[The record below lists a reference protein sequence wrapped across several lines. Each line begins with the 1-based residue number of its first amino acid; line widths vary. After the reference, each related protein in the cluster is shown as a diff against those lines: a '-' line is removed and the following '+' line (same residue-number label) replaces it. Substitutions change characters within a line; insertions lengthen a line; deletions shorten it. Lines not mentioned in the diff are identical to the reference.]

1 VPPSPVLPDYGGACI
16 SSLVPAIL
24 RRDRLEAPAWMP
36 PAIAGASQVV
46 LLVLD
51 GVGWEQLRDRP
62 DVAPT
67 LTSMAGGP
75 ITSVAPTTTATA
87 LVSLTTGTPPS
98 EHGIVGYRLRVGAG
112 IGEVLNVLRW
122 RTPAGDARTT
132 VDPLAFSAGVAFDG
146 LDVPYLSRSEFART
160 GFTAALTRGGR
171 FVGYSTVSGLVYET
185 AQLLS
190 AGEPFVYA
198 DYDGVDRVAHEHGLG
213 GHYEAELRFAD
224 RLVADLLD
232 ALPPGAALAVTADH
246 GHVDTGDALGPLSDA
261 VLADTDLVS
270 GEARFRWLHA
280 RPGTA
285 DRLLGVAR
293 AAYGDLAWV
302 VTRDEVVG
310 QGWFGGSLRPEVEAR
325 LGDVAVVAHAPV
337 AFIDPRDDGDSR
349 LRSRHGSLTS
359 AEVFVPLVAE
369 RR

>member
-1 VPPSPVLPDYGGACI
+1 VLPSPVLPDYGGACI

-51 GVGWEQLRDRP
+51 GVGWEQLLDRP

-67 LTSMAGGP
+67 LASMGGGP
-75 ITSVAPTTTATA
+75 ITSVAPTTTAAA

-98 EHGIVGYRLRVGAG
+98 EHGIVGYRLRVGSG

-122 RTPAGDARTT
+122 RTPSGDARTE
-132 VDPLAFSAGVAFDG
+132 VDPLLFASGVAFDG
-146 LDVPYLSRSEFART
+146 ADVPYVSKAEFART
-160 GFTAALTRGGR
+160 GFTATLIRGGR

-185 AQLLS
+185 AGLLA

-198 DYDGVDRVAHEHGLG
+198 YYDGVDRVAHEHGLG
-213 GHYEAELRFAD
+213 GHYDAELRFAD

-246 GHVDTGDALGPLSDA
+246 GHVDTADGLVALSDA

-285 DRLLGVAR
+285 GRLFDLAR
-293 AAYGDLAWV
+293 ATYGDQAWV
-302 VTRDEVVG
+302 VTRDQVIEE
-310 QGWFGGSLRPEVEAR
+310 GWLGGPLRPEVAAR
-325 LGDVAVVAHAPV
+325 LGDVALVAHAPV

-359 AEVFVPLVAE
+359 AEVLVPLVAE